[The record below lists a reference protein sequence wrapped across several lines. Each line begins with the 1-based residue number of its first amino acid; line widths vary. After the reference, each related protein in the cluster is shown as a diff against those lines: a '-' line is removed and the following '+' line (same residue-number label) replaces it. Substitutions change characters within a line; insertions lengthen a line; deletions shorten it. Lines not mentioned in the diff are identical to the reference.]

1 MMKAQCSQ
9 ILCLLFC
16 EMAVVEIH
24 GSIKRGWDEEGQ
36 RKFFL
41 PFKLPVQ

>member
-9 ILCLLFC
+9 ILCLLFY

-24 GSIKRGWDEEGQ
+24 GSIKWGGDEQWHRE
-36 RKFFL
+36 FFL